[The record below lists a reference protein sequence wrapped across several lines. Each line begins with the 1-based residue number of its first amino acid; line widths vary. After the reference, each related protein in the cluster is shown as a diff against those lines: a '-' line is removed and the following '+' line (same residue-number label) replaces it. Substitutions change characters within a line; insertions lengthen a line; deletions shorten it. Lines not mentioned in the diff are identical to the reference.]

1 MIVAT
6 MKNKVIWQEG
16 LFVKPQHFQQ
26 LQRYNDYVLQNR
38 LQALSTINWG
48 FTELDIDETQ
58 LKHGKISLNKASGCL
73 SDGTVFS
80 IPDQDIIPVPLLIN
94 DLKNSASRDIYL
106 ALPII
111 SDVINEV
118 EGMHSAGQTSGRYR
132 INYSDVRDLHT
143 NEGDACALG
152 LAQLLPRLMSGA
164 EDLSAW
170 VAIPLCRIRER
181 HANGMLELD
190 PDFIPGSMTV
200 HASHALTRYLSEIT
214 SSIANRA
221 EELAKRIGSPSQQGI
236 ADVAEFMMLQMFNRN
251 QTKFAHRS
259 ALARLHPEDFYLDLI
274 SLYGELVTFTEE
286 TRLPEKL
293 GFYQQ
298 EDLTAT
304 FNQVM
309 PLLRK
314 ALSTVLAPRAMN
326 LPLTFMDGIYVAVVN
341 DSNLLKTATF
351 VLAVKSQIPHETLH
365 RQFVQQSKISSVEKI
380 RNVVSVQVPGVQL
393 VPLSTAPRQIPYHAN
408 YVYFTLDKN
417 SLAWNEILRHNGI
430 ALHVSGNFPELDLQL
445 WAIRG

>member
-1 MIVAT
+1 MAT

-26 LQRYNDYVLQNR
+26 QQRHNDYVLQNR
-38 LQALSTINWG
+38 LLALSNINWG
-48 FTELDIDETQ
+48 LTDLDIDETQ
-58 LKHGKISLNKASGCL
+58 LKHGKISINKAIGCM

-80 IPDQDIIPVPLLIN
+80 IPDQDIIPAPLLIN
-94 DLKNSASRDIYL
+94 ELKTSASREIYL

-118 EGMHSAGQTSGRYR
+118 EGMHSAGQSSGRYR

-143 NEGDACALG
+143 NEGDASALALG
-152 LAQLLPRLMSGA
+152 QLLPCLMSGA
-164 EDLSAW
+164 EDLSSW
-170 VAIPLCRIRER
+170 VTIPLCRIKER
-181 HANGMLELD
+181 HPNGMLELD
-190 PDFIPGSMTV
+190 PEFIPSVMTT
-200 HASHALTRYLSEIT
+200 HSSTALTRYLGEVT
-214 SSIANRA
+214 SSVTNRA
-221 EELAKRIGSPSQQGI
+221 EELAKRIGAPSQQGI

-259 ALARLHPEDFYLDLI
+259 ALARLHPEVFYLDLI

-286 TRLPEKL
+286 SRLSEKL

-298 EDLTAT
+298 ENLTET
-304 FNQVM
+304 FNQIM
-309 PLLRK
+309 PRLRK

-326 LPLTFMDGIYVAVVN
+326 LPFTYMDGIYAAIVN
-341 DSNLLKTATF
+341 DSTLLQSATF
-351 VLAVKSQIPHETLH
+351 VLAVKSQMPHETLH

-417 SLAWNEILRHNGI
+417 SLAWAEIVRHNGI
-430 ALHVSGNFPELDLQL
+430 ALHVSGNFPELELQL

>member
-1 MIVAT
+1 

-26 LQRYNDYVLQNR
+26 QQRHNDYVLQNR
-38 LQALSTINWG
+38 LLALSNINWG
-48 FTELDIDETQ
+48 FTDLDIDETQ
-58 LKHGKISLNKASGCL
+58 LKHGKISINKAIGCM

-80 IPDQDIIPVPLLIN
+80 IPDQDIIPAPLLIN
-94 DLKNSASRDIYL
+94 ELKTSASREIYL

-118 EGMHSAGQTSGRYR
+118 EGMHSAGQSSGRYR

-143 NEGDACALG
+143 NEGDTSALALG
-152 LAQLLPRLMSGA
+152 QLLPCLMSGA
-164 EDLSAW
+164 EDLSSW
-170 VAIPLCRIRER
+170 VTIPLCRIKER
-181 HANGMLELD
+181 HPNGMLELD
-190 PDFIPGSMTV
+190 PEFIPSVMTT
-200 HASHALTRYLSEIT
+200 HSSTALTRYLGEVTASVT
-214 SSIANRA
+214 NRA
-221 EELAKRIGSPSQQGI
+221 EELAKRIGAPSQQGI

-259 ALARLHPEDFYLDLI
+259 ALARLHPEVFYLDLI

-286 TRLPEKL
+286 SRLSEKL

-298 EDLTAT
+298 ENLTET
-304 FNQVM
+304 FNQIM
-309 PLLRK
+309 PRLRK

-326 LPLTFMDGIYVAVVN
+326 LPFTYMDGIYAAIVN
-341 DSNLLKTATF
+341 DSTLLQSATF
-351 VLAVKSQIPHETLH
+351 VLAVKSQMPHETLH

-417 SLAWNEILRHNGI
+417 SLAWAEIVRHNGI
-430 ALHVSGNFPELDLQL
+430 ALHVSGNFPELELQL

>member
-1 MIVAT
+1 MAT

-26 LQRYNDYVLQNR
+26 QQRHNDYVLQNR
-38 LQALSTINWG
+38 LLALSNINWG
-48 FTELDIDETQ
+48 FTDLDIDETQ
-58 LKHGKISLNKASGCL
+58 LKHGKISINKAIGCM

-80 IPDQDIIPVPLLIN
+80 IPDQDIIPAPLLIN
-94 DLKNSASRDIYL
+94 ELKTSASREIYL

-118 EGMHSAGQTSGRYR
+118 EGMHSAGQSSGRYR

-143 NEGDACALG
+143 NEGDASALALG
-152 LAQLLPRLMSGA
+152 QLLPCLMSGA
-164 EDLSAW
+164 EDLSSW
-170 VAIPLCRIRER
+170 VTIPLCRIKER
-181 HANGMLELD
+181 HPNGMLELA
-190 PDFIPGSMTV
+190 PEFIPSVMTT
-200 HASHALTRYLSEIT
+200 HSSTALTRYLGEVTASVT
-214 SSIANRA
+214 NRA
-221 EELAKRIGSPSQQGI
+221 EELAKRIGAPSQQGI

-259 ALARLHPEDFYLDLI
+259 ALARLHPEVFYLDLI

-286 TRLPEKL
+286 SRLSEKL

-298 EDLTAT
+298 ENLTET
-304 FNQVM
+304 FNQIM
-309 PLLRK
+309 PRLRK

-326 LPLTFMDGIYVAVVN
+326 LPFTYMDGIYAAIVN
-341 DSNLLKTATF
+341 DSTLLQSATF
-351 VLAVKSQIPHETLH
+351 VLAVKSQMPHETLH

-417 SLAWNEILRHNGI
+417 SLAWGEIVRHNGI
-430 ALHVSGNFPELDLQL
+430 ALHVSGNFPELELQL

>member
-1 MIVAT
+1 MAT

-26 LQRYNDYVLQNR
+26 QQRHNDYVLQNR
-38 LQALSTINWG
+38 LLALSNINWG
-48 FTELDIDETQ
+48 FTDLDIDETQ
-58 LKHGKISLNKASGCL
+58 LKHGKISINKAIGCM

-80 IPDQDIIPVPLLIN
+80 IPDQDIIPAPLLIN
-94 DLKNSASRDIYL
+94 ELKTSASREIYL

-118 EGMHSAGQTSGRYR
+118 EGMHSAGQSSGRYR

-143 NEGDACALG
+143 NEGDASALALG
-152 LAQLLPRLMSGA
+152 QLLPCLMSGA
-164 EDLSAW
+164 EDLSSW
-170 VAIPLCRIRER
+170 VTIPLCRIKER
-181 HANGMLELD
+181 HPNGMLELD
-190 PDFIPGSMTV
+190 PEFIPSVMTT
-200 HASHALTRYLSEIT
+200 HSSTALTRYLGEVTASVT
-214 SSIANRA
+214 NRA
-221 EELAKRIGSPSQQGI
+221 EELAKRIGAPSQQGI

-259 ALARLHPEDFYLDLI
+259 ALARLHPEVFYLDLI

-286 TRLPEKL
+286 SRLSEKL

-298 EDLTAT
+298 ENLTET
-304 FNQVM
+304 FNQIM
-309 PLLRK
+309 PRLRK

-326 LPLTFMDGIYVAVVN
+326 LPFTYMDGIYAAIVN
-341 DSNLLKTATF
+341 DSTLLQSATF
-351 VLAVKSQIPHETLH
+351 VLAVKSQMPHETLH

-417 SLAWNEILRHNGI
+417 SLAWGEIVRHNGI
-430 ALHVSGNFPELDLQL
+430 ALHVSGNFPELELQL

>member
-1 MIVAT
+1 MAT

-26 LQRYNDYVLQNR
+26 QQRHNDYVVQNR
-38 LQALSTINWG
+38 LLALSNINWG

-58 LKHGKISLNKASGCL
+58 LKHGKISINKAIGCM

-80 IPDQDIIPVPLLIN
+80 IPDQDIIPAPLLIN
-94 DLKNSASRDIYL
+94 ELKTSASREIYL

-118 EGMHSAGQTSGRYR
+118 EGMHSAGQSSGRYR

-143 NEGDACALG
+143 NEGDASALALG
-152 LAQLLPRLMSGA
+152 QLLPCLMSGA
-164 EDLSAW
+164 EDLSSW
-170 VAIPLCRIRER
+170 VTIPLCRIKER
-181 HANGMLELD
+181 HPNGMLELD
-190 PDFIPGSMTV
+190 PEFIPSVMTT
-200 HASHALTRYLSEIT
+200 HSSTALTRYLGEVTASVT
-214 SSIANRA
+214 NRA
-221 EELAKRIGSPSQQGI
+221 EELAKRIGAPSQQGI

-259 ALARLHPEDFYLDLI
+259 ALARLHPEVFYLDLI

-286 TRLPEKL
+286 SRLSEKL

-298 EDLTAT
+298 ENLTET
-304 FNQVM
+304 FNQIM
-309 PLLRK
+309 PRLRK

-326 LPLTFMDGIYVAVVN
+326 LPFTYMDGIYAAIVN
-341 DSNLLKTATF
+341 DSTLLQSATF
-351 VLAVKSQIPHETLH
+351 VLAVKSQMPHETLH

-417 SLAWNEILRHNGI
+417 SLAWAEIVRHNGI
-430 ALHVSGNFPELDLQL
+430 ALHVSGNFPELELQL

>member
-1 MIVAT
+1 MAT
-6 MKNKVIWQEG
+6 LKNKVIWQEG

-26 LQRYNDYVLQNR
+26 LQRHNDYVLQNR
-38 LQALSTINWG
+38 LLALSNINWG
-48 FTELDIDETQ
+48 FTDLDIDETQ
-58 LKHGKISLNKASGCL
+58 LKHGKISINKAIGCM

-80 IPDQDIIPVPLLIN
+80 IPDQDIIPAPLLIN
-94 DLKNSASRDIYL
+94 ELKTSASREIYL

-118 EGMHSAGQTSGRYR
+118 EGMHSAGQSSGRYR

-143 NEGDACALG
+143 NEGDASALALG
-152 LAQLLPRLMSGA
+152 QLLPCLMSGA

-170 VAIPLCRIRER
+170 VTIPVCRIKER
-181 HANGMLELD
+181 HPNGMLELE
-190 PDFIPGSMTV
+190 PEFIPSVMTT
-200 HASHALTRYLSEIT
+200 HASTALTRYLGEVTASVT
-214 SSIANRA
+214 NRS
-221 EELAKRIGSPSQQGI
+221 EELAKRIGAPSQQGI

-259 ALARLHPEDFYLDLI
+259 ALARLHPEVFYLDLI

-286 TRLPEKL
+286 SRLSEKL

-298 EDLTAT
+298 ENLTET
-304 FNQVM
+304 FNQIM
-309 PLLRK
+309 PRLRK

-326 LPLTFMDGIYVAVVN
+326 LPFTYTDGIYAAIVN
-341 DSNLLKTATF
+341 DSTLLQSATF
-351 VLAVKSQIPHETLH
+351 VLAVKSQMPHETLH

-417 SLAWNEILRHNGI
+417 SLAWAEIVRQNGI

>member
-1 MIVAT
+1 MAT

-26 LQRYNDYVLQNR
+26 QQRHNDYVLQNR
-38 LQALSTINWG
+38 LLALSNINWG
-48 FTELDIDETQ
+48 FTDLDIDETQ
-58 LKHGKISLNKASGCL
+58 LKHGKISINKAIGCM

-80 IPDQDIIPVPLLIN
+80 IPDQDIIPAPLLIN
-94 DLKNSASRDIYL
+94 ELKTSASREIYL

-118 EGMHSAGQTSGRYR
+118 EGMHSAGQSSGRYR

-143 NEGDACALG
+143 NEGDASALALG
-152 LAQLLPRLMSGA
+152 QLLPCLMSGA
-164 EDLSAW
+164 EDLSSW
-170 VAIPLCRIRER
+170 VTIPLCRIKER
-181 HANGMLELD
+181 HPNGMLELD
-190 PDFIPGSMTV
+190 PEFIPSVMTT
-200 HASHALTRYLSEIT
+200 HSSTALTRYLGEVT
-214 SSIANRA
+214 SSVTNRA
-221 EELAKRIGSPSQQGI
+221 EELAKRIGAPSQQGI

-259 ALARLHPEDFYLDLI
+259 ALARLHPEVFYLDLI

-286 TRLPEKL
+286 SRLSEKL

-298 EDLTAT
+298 ENLTET
-304 FNQVM
+304 FNQIM
-309 PLLRK
+309 PRLRK

-326 LPLTFMDGIYVAVVN
+326 LPFTYMDGIYAAIVN
-341 DSNLLKTATF
+341 DSTLLQSATF
-351 VLAVKSQIPHETLH
+351 VLAVKSQMPHETLH

-417 SLAWNEILRHNGI
+417 SLAWGEIVRHNGI
-430 ALHVSGNFPELDLQL
+430 ALHVSGNFPELELQL

>member
-16 LFVKPQHFQQ
+16 LFIKPQHFQQ
-26 LQRYNDYVLQNR
+26 LQRHNDYVLQNR
-38 LQALSTINWG
+38 LQAMSNINWG
-48 FTELDIDETQ
+48 FTDLDIDETQ
-58 LKHGKISLNKASGCL
+58 LAHGKISINKAIGCL
-73 SDGTVFS
+73 SDGTVFN
-80 IPDQDIIPVPLLIN
+80 IPDQDVIPAPLLVN

-118 EGMHSAGQTSGRYR
+118 EGMHSAGQSSGRYR

-143 NEGDACALG
+143 NEGDASTLALG
-152 LAQLLPRLMSGA
+152 QLLPRLMSGA

-170 VAIPLCRIRER
+170 VTIPLCRIRER

-190 PDFIPGSMTV
+190 PEFIPSSMTI
-200 HASHALTRYLSEIT
+200 HASRTLARYLSEVT
-214 SSIANRA
+214 AAVANRA
-221 EELAKRIGSPSQQGI
+221 QELAKRIGAPSQQGI

-251 QTKFAHRS
+251 QTKFAHRTS
-259 ALARLHPEDFYLDLI
+259 LGRLHPETFYLDLI
-274 SLYGELVTFTEE
+274 SLYGELVTFTEDS
-286 TRLPEKL
+286 RLVGKL
-293 GFYQQ
+293 PLYQQ
-298 EDLTAT
+298 ENLTET
-304 FNQVM
+304 FNQLM
-309 PLLRK
+309 LPLRK

-326 LPLTFMDGIYVAVVN
+326 LPFNYMDGIYVATLSDN
-341 DSNLLKTATF
+341 SLLQTATF
-351 VLAVKSQIPHETLH
+351 VLAVKSQIPHEILH
-365 RQFVQQSKISSVEKI
+365 RQFIQQSKISSVDKI

-393 VPLSTAPRQIPYHAN
+393 IQLSTAPRQIPYHAN

-417 SLAWNEILRHNGI
+417 SPAWAEIVRHNGI

>member
-1 MIVAT
+1 MAT

-26 LQRYNDYVLQNR
+26 QQRHNDYVLQNR
-38 LQALSTINWG
+38 LLALSNINWG
-48 FTELDIDETQ
+48 FTDLDIDETQ
-58 LKHGKISLNKASGCL
+58 LKHGKISINKAIGCL

-80 IPDQDIIPVPLLIN
+80 IPDQDIIPAPLLIN
-94 DLKNSASRDIYL
+94 ELKTSASREIYL

-111 SDVINEV
+111 SDVVNEA
-118 EGMHSAGQTSGRYR
+118 EGMHSAGQSSGRYR

-143 NEGDACALG
+143 NEGDASALALG
-152 LAQLLPRLMSGA
+152 QLLPCLMSGA
-164 EDLSAW
+164 EDLSSW
-170 VAIPLCRIRER
+170 VTIPLCRIKER
-181 HANGMLELD
+181 HPNGMLELD
-190 PDFIPGSMTV
+190 PEFIPSVMTT
-200 HASHALTRYLSEIT
+200 HSSTALTRYLGEVT
-214 SSIANRA
+214 SSVTNRA
-221 EELAKRIGSPSQQGI
+221 EELAKRIGAPSQQGI

-259 ALARLHPEDFYLDLI
+259 ALARLHPEVFYLDLI

-286 TRLPEKL
+286 SRLSEKL

-298 EDLTAT
+298 ENLTET
-304 FNQVM
+304 FNQIM
-309 PLLRK
+309 PRLRK

-326 LPLTFMDGIYVAVVN
+326 LPFTYMDGIYAAIVN
-341 DSNLLKTATF
+341 DSTLLQSATF
-351 VLAVKSQIPHETLH
+351 VLAVKSQMPHETLH

-417 SLAWNEILRHNGI
+417 SLAWAEIVRHNGI

>member
-1 MIVAT
+1 MAT

-16 LFVKPQHFQQ
+16 LFIKPQHFQQ
-26 LQRYNDYVLQNR
+26 QQRHNDYVLHNR
-38 LQALSTINWG
+38 LLALSNINWG

-58 LKHGKISLNKASGCL
+58 LKHGKVSINKAIGCM
-73 SDGTVFS
+73 SDGSVFS

-94 DLKNSASRDIYL
+94 ELKTTASRDIYL

-118 EGMHSAGQTSGRYR
+118 EGMHSAGQSSGRYR
-132 INYSDVRDLHT
+132 ISYSDVRDLHT
-143 NEGDACALG
+143 NEGDASALALG
-152 LAQLLPRLMSGA
+152 QLLPCLMSGA

-170 VAIPLCRIRER
+170 VTIPLCRIKER
-181 HANGMLELD
+181 HPNGMLELD
-190 PDFIPGSMTV
+190 PEFIPSAMTT
-200 HASHALTRYLSEIT
+200 HASTALTRYLGEVSA
-214 SSIANRA
+214 SVSHRA

-286 TRLPEKL
+286 SRLSEKL

-298 EDLTAT
+298 ENLTET
-304 FNQVM
+304 FNQIM
-309 PLLRK
+309 PRLRK

-326 LPLTFMDGIYVAVVN
+326 LPFNYMDGIYVAVIN
-341 DSNLLKTATF
+341 DASLLQSATF
-351 VLAVKSQIPHETLH
+351 VLAVNAQMPHEILH

-417 SLAWNEILRHNGI
+417 SPAWAEIIRNNGI
-430 ALHVSGNFPELDLQL
+430 ALHVSGNFPELALQL

>member
-1 MIVAT
+1 MAT

-26 LQRYNDYVLQNR
+26 QQRHNDYVLQNR
-38 LQALSTINWG
+38 LLAMSNINWG
-48 FTELDIDETQ
+48 FTDLDIDETQ
-58 LKHGKISLNKASGCL
+58 LKHGKISINKAIGCL

-80 IPDQDIIPVPLLIN
+80 IPDQDIIPAPLLIN
-94 DLKNSASRDIYL
+94 ELKTSASREIYL

-111 SDVINEV
+111 SDVVNEV
-118 EGMHSAGQTSGRYR
+118 EGMHSAGQSSGRYR

-143 NEGDACALG
+143 NEGDASALALG
-152 LAQLLPRLMSGA
+152 QLLPCLMSGA
-164 EDLSAW
+164 EDLSSW
-170 VAIPLCRIRER
+170 VTIPLCRIKER
-181 HANGMLELD
+181 HPNGMLELD
-190 PDFIPGSMTV
+190 PEFIPSVMTT
-200 HASHALTRYLSEIT
+200 HSSTALTRYLGEVT
-214 SSIANRA
+214 SSVTNRA
-221 EELAKRIGSPSQQGI
+221 EELAKRIGAPSQQGI

-259 ALARLHPEDFYLDLI
+259 ALARLHPEVFYLDLI

-286 TRLPEKL
+286 SRLSEKL

-298 EDLTAT
+298 ENLTET
-304 FNQVM
+304 FNQIM
-309 PLLRK
+309 PRLRK

-326 LPLTFMDGIYVAVVN
+326 LPFTYMDGIYAAIVN
-341 DSNLLKTATF
+341 DSTLLQSATF
-351 VLAVKSQIPHETLH
+351 VLAVKSQMPHETLH

-417 SLAWNEILRHNGI
+417 SLAWAEIVRHNGI

>member
-1 MIVAT
+1 MAT

-26 LQRYNDYVLQNR
+26 QQRHNDYVLQNR
-38 LQALSTINWG
+38 LLALSNINWG
-48 FTELDIDETQ
+48 FTDLDIDETQ
-58 LKHGKISLNKASGCL
+58 LKHGKISINKAIGCM

-80 IPDQDIIPVPLLIN
+80 IPDQDIIPAPLLIN
-94 DLKNSASRDIYL
+94 ELKTSASREIYL

-118 EGMHSAGQTSGRYR
+118 EGMHSAGQSSGRYR

-143 NEGDACALG
+143 NEGDASALALG
-152 LAQLLPRLMSGA
+152 QLLPCLMSGA
-164 EDLSAW
+164 EDLSSW
-170 VAIPLCRIRER
+170 VTIPLCRIKER
-181 HANGMLELD
+181 HPNGMLELD
-190 PDFIPGSMTV
+190 PEFIPSVMTT
-200 HASHALTRYLSEIT
+200 HSSTALTRYLGEVTASVT
-214 SSIANRA
+214 NRA
-221 EELAKRIGSPSQQGI
+221 EELAKRIGAPSQQGI

-259 ALARLHPEDFYLDLI
+259 ALARLHPEVFYLDLI

-286 TRLPEKL
+286 SRLSEKL

-298 EDLTAT
+298 ENLTET
-304 FNQVM
+304 FNQIM
-309 PLLRK
+309 PRLRK

-326 LPLTFMDGIYVAVVN
+326 LPFTYMDGIYAAIVN
-341 DSNLLKTATF
+341 DSTLLQSATF
-351 VLAVKSQIPHETLH
+351 VLAVKSQMPHETLH

-417 SLAWNEILRHNGI
+417 SLAWAEIVRHNGI
-430 ALHVSGNFPELDLQL
+430 ALHVSGNFPELELQL

>member
-1 MIVAT
+1 MAT

-26 LQRYNDYVLQNR
+26 QQRHNDYVLQNR
-38 LQALSTINWG
+38 LLAMSNINWG
-48 FTELDIDETQ
+48 FTDLDIDENQ
-58 LKHGKISLNKASGCL
+58 LKHGKISINKAIGCM

-80 IPDQDIIPVPLLIN
+80 IPDQDIIPAPLFIN
-94 DLKNSASRDIYL
+94 ELKTSTSREIYL

-118 EGMHSAGQTSGRYR
+118 EGMHSAGQSSGRYR

-143 NEGDACALG
+143 NEGDASALALG
-152 LAQLLPRLMSGA
+152 QLLPCLMSGA

-170 VAIPLCRIRER
+170 VTIPVCRIKER
-181 HANGMLELD
+181 HPNGMLELD
-190 PDFIPGSMTV
+190 PEFIPSVMTT
-200 HASHALTRYLSEIT
+200 HASTALTRYLGEVTGSVT
-214 SSIANRA
+214 NRA
-221 EELAKRIGSPSQQGI
+221 EELAKRIGAPSQQGI
-236 ADVAEFMMLQMFNRN
+236 ADVAEFMMLQIFNRN

-259 ALARLHPEDFYLDLI
+259 ALARLHPEIFYLDLI

-286 TRLPEKL
+286 SRLSEKL

-298 EDLTAT
+298 ENLTET
-304 FNQVM
+304 FNQIM
-309 PLLRK
+309 PRLRK

-326 LPLTFMDGIYVAVVN
+326 LPFTYMDGIYAAIVN
-341 DSNLLKTATF
+341 DSTLLQSATF
-351 VLAVKSQIPHETLH
+351 VLAVKSQMPHETLH

-417 SLAWNEILRHNGI
+417 SLAWAEIVRHNGI

>member
-1 MIVAT
+1 MAT

-26 LQRYNDYVLQNR
+26 QQRHNDYVLQNH
-38 LQALSTINWG
+38 LLALSNINWG
-48 FTELDIDETQ
+48 FTDLDIDETQ
-58 LKHGKISLNKASGCL
+58 LKHGKISINKAIGCL

-80 IPDQDIIPVPLLIN
+80 IPDQDIIPAPLLIN
-94 DLKNSASRDIYL
+94 ELKTSASREIYL

-118 EGMHSAGQTSGRYR
+118 EGMHSAGQSSGRYR

-143 NEGDACALG
+143 NEGDASALALG
-152 LAQLLPRLMSGA
+152 QLVPCLMSGA
-164 EDLSAW
+164 EDLSSW
-170 VAIPLCRIRER
+170 VTIPLCRIKER
-181 HANGMLELD
+181 HPNGMLELD
-190 PDFIPGSMTV
+190 PEFIPSVMTT
-200 HASHALTRYLSEIT
+200 HSSTALTRYLGEVTASVT
-214 SSIANRA
+214 NRA
-221 EELAKRIGSPSQQGI
+221 EELAKRIGAPSQQGI

-259 ALARLHPEDFYLDLI
+259 ALARLHPEIFYLDLI

-286 TRLPEKL
+286 SRLSEKL

-298 EDLTAT
+298 ENLTET
-304 FNQVM
+304 FHQIM
-309 PLLRK
+309 PRLRK

-326 LPLTFMDGIYVAVVN
+326 LPLTYMDGIYAAVVN
-341 DSNLLKTATF
+341 DSTLLQSATF
-351 VLAVKSQIPHETLH
+351 VLAVKAQMPHETLH

-417 SLAWNEILRHNGI
+417 SLAWAEIVRHNGI

>member
-1 MIVAT
+1 MAT

-26 LQRYNDYVLQNR
+26 QQRHNDYVLQNR
-38 LQALSTINWG
+38 LLALSNINWG
-48 FTELDIDETQ
+48 FTDLDIDETQ
-58 LKHGKISLNKASGCL
+58 LKHGKISINKAIGCM

-80 IPDQDIIPVPLLIN
+80 IPDQDIIPAPLLIN
-94 DLKNSASRDIYL
+94 ELKTSSSREIYL

-118 EGMHSAGQTSGRYR
+118 EGMHSAGQSSGRYR

-143 NEGDACALG
+143 NEGDASALALG
-152 LAQLLPRLMSGA
+152 QLLPCLMSGA
-164 EDLSAW
+164 EDLSSW
-170 VAIPLCRIRER
+170 VTIPLCRIKER
-181 HANGMLELD
+181 HPNGMLELD
-190 PDFIPGSMTV
+190 PEFIPSVMTT
-200 HASHALTRYLSEIT
+200 HSSTALTRYLGEVTASVT
-214 SSIANRA
+214 NRA
-221 EELAKRIGSPSQQGI
+221 EELAKRIGAPSQQGI

-259 ALARLHPEDFYLDLI
+259 ALARLHPEVFYLDLI

-286 TRLPEKL
+286 SRLSEKL

-298 EDLTAT
+298 ENLTET
-304 FNQVM
+304 FNQIM
-309 PLLRK
+309 PRLRK

-326 LPLTFMDGIYVAVVN
+326 LPFTYMDGIYAAIVN
-341 DSNLLKTATF
+341 DSTLLQSATF
-351 VLAVKSQIPHETLH
+351 VLAVKSQMPHETLH

-417 SLAWNEILRHNGI
+417 SLAWAEIVRHNGI
-430 ALHVSGNFPELDLQL
+430 ALHVSGNFPELELQL

>member
-1 MIVAT
+1 MAT

-26 LQRYNDYVLQNR
+26 QQRHNDYVLQNR
-38 LQALSTINWG
+38 LLALSNINWG
-48 FTELDIDETQ
+48 FTDLDIDETQ
-58 LKHGKISLNKASGCL
+58 LKHGKISINKAIGCM

-80 IPDQDIIPVPLLIN
+80 IPDQDIIPAPLLIN
-94 DLKNSASRDIYL
+94 ELKTSASREIYL

-118 EGMHSAGQTSGRYR
+118 EGMHSAGQSSGRYR

-143 NEGDACALG
+143 NEGDASALALG
-152 LAQLLPRLMSGA
+152 QLLPCLMSGA
-164 EDLSAW
+164 EDLSSW
-170 VAIPLCRIRER
+170 VTIPLCRIKER
-181 HANGMLELD
+181 HPNGMLELD
-190 PDFIPGSMTV
+190 PEFIPSVMTT
-200 HASHALTRYLSEIT
+200 HSSTALMRYLGEVTASVT
-214 SSIANRA
+214 NRA
-221 EELAKRIGSPSQQGI
+221 EELAKRIGAPSQQGI

-259 ALARLHPEDFYLDLI
+259 ALARLHPEVFYLDLI

-286 TRLPEKL
+286 SRLSEKL

-298 EDLTAT
+298 ENLTET
-304 FNQVM
+304 FNQIM
-309 PLLRK
+309 PRLRK

-326 LPLTFMDGIYVAVVN
+326 LPFTYMDGIYAAIVN
-341 DSNLLKTATF
+341 DSTLLQSATF
-351 VLAVKSQIPHETLH
+351 VLAVKSQMPHETLH

-417 SLAWNEILRHNGI
+417 SLAWGEIVRHNGI
-430 ALHVSGNFPELDLQL
+430 ALHVSGNFPELELQL

>member
-1 MIVAT
+1 MAT

-26 LQRYNDYVLQNR
+26 QQRHNDYVLQNR
-38 LQALSTINWG
+38 LLALSNINWG
-48 FTELDIDETQ
+48 FTDLDIDETQ
-58 LKHGKISLNKASGCL
+58 LKHGKISINKAIGCM

-80 IPDQDIIPVPLLIN
+80 IPDQDIIPAPLLIN
-94 DLKNSASRDIYL
+94 ELKTSASREIYL

-118 EGMHSAGQTSGRYR
+118 EGMHSAGQSSGRYR

-143 NEGDACALG
+143 NEGDASALALG
-152 LAQLLPRLMSGA
+152 QLLPCLMSGA
-164 EDLSAW
+164 EDLSSW
-170 VAIPLCRIRER
+170 VTIPLCRIKER
-181 HANGMLELD
+181 HPNGMLELD
-190 PDFIPGSMTV
+190 PEFIPSVMTT
-200 HASHALTRYLSEIT
+200 HSSTALTRYLGEVT
-214 SSIANRA
+214 SSVTNRA
-221 EELAKRIGSPSQQGI
+221 EELAKRIGAPSQQGI

-259 ALARLHPEDFYLDLI
+259 ALARLHPEVFYLDLI

-286 TRLPEKL
+286 SRLSEKL

-298 EDLTAT
+298 ENLTET
-304 FNQVM
+304 FNQIM
-309 PLLRK
+309 PRLRK

-326 LPLTFMDGIYVAVVN
+326 LPFTYMDGIYAAIVN
-341 DSNLLKTATF
+341 DSTLLQSATF
-351 VLAVKSQIPHETLH
+351 VLAVKSQMPHETLH

-417 SLAWNEILRHNGI
+417 SLAWAEIVRHNGI
-430 ALHVSGNFPELDLQL
+430 ALHVSGNFPELELQL

>member
-1 MIVAT
+1 MAT

-26 LQRYNDYVLQNR
+26 QQRHNDYVLQNR
-38 LQALSTINWG
+38 LLALSNINWG
-48 FTELDIDETQ
+48 FTDLDIDETQ
-58 LKHGKISLNKASGCL
+58 LKHGKISINKAIGCM

-80 IPDQDIIPVPLLIN
+80 IPDQDIIPAPLLIN
-94 DLKNSASRDIYL
+94 ELKTSASREIYL

-118 EGMHSAGQTSGRYR
+118 EGMHSAGQSSGRYR

-143 NEGDACALG
+143 NEGDASALALG
-152 LAQLLPRLMSGA
+152 QLLPCLMSGA
-164 EDLSAW
+164 EDLSSW
-170 VAIPLCRIRER
+170 VTIPLCRIKER
-181 HANGMLELD
+181 HPNGMLELD
-190 PDFIPGSMTV
+190 PEFIPSVMTT
-200 HASHALTRYLSEIT
+200 HSSTALTRYLGEVTASVT
-214 SSIANRA
+214 NRA
-221 EELAKRIGSPSQQGI
+221 EELAKRIGAPSQQGI

-259 ALARLHPEDFYLDLI
+259 ALARLHPEVFYLDLI

-286 TRLPEKL
+286 SRLSEKL

-298 EDLTAT
+298 ENLTET
-304 FNQVM
+304 FNQIM
-309 PLLRK
+309 PRLRK

-326 LPLTFMDGIYVAVVN
+326 LPFTYMDGIYAAIVN
-341 DSNLLKTATF
+341 DSTLLQSATF
-351 VLAVKSQIPHETLH
+351 VLAVKSQMPHETLH

-417 SLAWNEILRHNGI
+417 SLAWAEIVRHNGI